1 MKEFIQFILRNPCYV
16 WNKKNNIS
24 IKPTH
29 IVIHSTATPGVMAK
43 EWFNR
48 WNKSSIMVAVH
59 AFDLQIEILT
69 QTIGQLYKDLAE
81 IKAALIIERNRT
93 SKLAQEI
100 EQFSGKNVD
109 TEELMK

>member
-1 MKEFIQFILRNPCYV
+1 MTE
-16 WNKKNNIS
+16 
-24 IKPTH
+24 
-29 IVIHSTATPGVMAK
+29 HSFTSKGGNLLDTK
-43 EWFNR
+43 
-48 WNKSSIMVAVH
+48 
-59 AFDLQIEILT
+59 DLQIEILT

-93 SKLAQEI
+93 AKLAQEV